1 MTFAEIQGNEELCR
15 ALSGMVSS
23 GQIPHAIMLH
33 EDDGGGGMCI
43 ALAFLQ
49 QLYGSD
55 KVSKFIHPDI
65 YFVCPVSG
73 SEISESYSRFWRPLI
88 AENPSFTSKELGEAL
103 GMEAKNAIISVKE
116 SRYILDKLS
125 LSALEGGYRSVIIYL
140 PEKMNQEAANSLLKA
155 IEEPEPLTQFIFITH
170 APEMVLPTIASRCQ
184 RLRVLPVNRLTVS
197 DENFEKLLS
206 SLMAAFAAADLPS
219 ALDLADELAA
229 LPSRE
234 SAKSFCRYASE
245 RFRAVFL
252 IRQKLSSLAG
262 TDDAS
267 ANGWAAACKPS
278 FPRTALAVL
287 SRAVMLL
294 DRNVNVKI
302 LFTDLVCN
310 LYTAYGK

>member
-15 ALSGMVSS
+15 ALSGMISS

-33 EDDGGGGMCI
+33 EDDGGGGMSI

-49 QLYGSD
+49 QLYQSD
-55 KVSKFIHPDI
+55 KVAKFIHPDI

-73 SEISESYSRFWRPLI
+73 SDISEAYSKFWRPLI

-103 GMEAKNAIISVKE
+103 GMESKNAIISVRE
-116 SRYILDKLS
+116 SRFILEKLS

-140 PEKMNQEAANSLLKA
+140 PEKMNKEAANSLLKA

-184 RLRVLPVNRLTVS
+184 RLRVLPQGRQTTRDDS
-197 DENFEKLLS
+197 FENLMV
-206 SLMAAFAAADLPS
+206 SLMDSFAAADLPS

-234 SAKSFCRYASE
+234 SAKAFCRYASE

-252 IRQKLSSLAG
+252 VRQNLTPLVGA
-262 TDDAS
+262 DDERARAWAS
-267 ANGWAAACKPS
+267 VCKPS